1 MGTGS
6 IIRFE
11 IIMLISL
18 ALVGCALNPQN
29 RQSDESQAISTPA
42 PEESRTAPNA
52 PPAQPPQ
59 TPHPGTNGSEPS
71 NDIIA
76 GLKDALFPP
85 LASGLFEWY
94 PSRSPSGEV
103 AVLISLPEQMAYVYR
118 NGILIGR
125 STVSTGKPGYETP
138 TGMFTILQKKVDHTS
153 NLYEDGEMPYM
164 QRLTWDGI
172 ALHGGELPGYPA
184 SHGCVR
190 LPMKFSRLLYKITRL
205 GTPMIIEDEELIPA
219 IMVTPGSHATSESLS
234 EETPSLASAVKIS
247 TGDNTS
253 LP

>member
-11 IIMLISL
+11 VIMLISL
-18 ALVGCALNPQN
+18 ALIGCALNPQN
-29 RQSDESQAISTPA
+29 RQSGESQAISTPA
-42 PEESRTAPNA
+42 SEEPRAAPN
-52 PPAQPPQ
+52 PPLAQQPPKA
-59 TPHPGTNGSEPS
+59 PHPGTNSSEPS

-76 GLKDALFPP
+76 GLEDTLFPP

-94 PSRSPSGEV
+94 PNRSPGGEV

-205 GTPMIIEDEELIPA
+205 GTPLIIEGEELIPE

-234 EETPSLASAVKIS
+234 EDRSPTLLSARGLNQS
-247 TGDNTS
+247 
-253 LP
+253 